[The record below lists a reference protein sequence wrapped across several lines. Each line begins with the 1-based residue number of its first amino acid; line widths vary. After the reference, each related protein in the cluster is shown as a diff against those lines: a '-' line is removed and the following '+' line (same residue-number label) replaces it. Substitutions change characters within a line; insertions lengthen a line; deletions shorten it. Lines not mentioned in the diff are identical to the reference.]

1 MINTP
6 TNAQQLVLG
15 SSSGTSIR
23 SIGAWSWAAPC
34 GASKA
39 KPPQP
44 DEPPEASRTSAAEE
58 PSDTSVA
65 PEAVRIQEDGG
76 GGDGDT
82 PLATTGAKAE
92 ELRVKLGLAAAPS
105 EGDAATGASSSSEDD
120 AATSEVIAQACAKLQ
135 VDPGG
140 MTLAEQADACLHG
153 LRKAE
158 ALRDKLGMQTDATI
172 DEVMEQ
178 APHAHAHA

>member
-1 MINTP
+1 M
-6 TNAQQLVLG
+6 G
-15 SSSGTSIR
+15 
-23 SIGAWSWAAPC
+23 C

-44 DEPPEASRTSAAEE
+44 GEPPEASGTSAAEE
-58 PSDTSVA
+58 PSETSVA

-92 ELRVKLGLAAAPS
+92 ELRVKLGLTAAPS